1 MLHYAEITLENEI
14 KGSATFKNFSIAYYT
29 SIRTLSVLVDIL
41 QYSVSFYTYNHFCS
55 LWKDVG
61 DFFFLSFPVPKFSN
75 LKLLT
80 NLQFYII
87 SSILTYH
94 FFLRLSLPFSSHLTS
109 PQLHHKALSHQ

>member
-1 MLHYAEITLENEI
+1 MLHYAEIALENEI

-61 DFFFLSFPVPKFSN
+61 DFFFFSLFQFLSSA
-75 LKLLT
+75 
-80 NLQFYII
+80 I
-87 SSILTYH
+87 
-94 FFLRLSLPFSSHLTS
+94 
-109 PQLHHKALSHQ
+109 